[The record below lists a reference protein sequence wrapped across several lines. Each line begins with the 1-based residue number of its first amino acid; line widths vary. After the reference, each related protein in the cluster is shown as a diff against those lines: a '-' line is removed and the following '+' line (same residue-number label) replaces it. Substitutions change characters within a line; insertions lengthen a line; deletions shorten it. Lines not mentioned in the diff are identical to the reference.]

1 MIPGAFRTFLLLL
14 DLDSVIHPSRGCAH
28 TIVNIMDEAELN
40 AIRQARLAEL
50 QNSATRTPSAQDD
63 QKITVLSQVLETSA
77 RERLA
82 RVRIVRPERAEQV
95 EQYLV
100 KMVQMGNIRKKV
112 TEDDIVSIL
121 DSLARDQGT
130 QSKIVFNRKND
141 DDSDDDFFD

>member
-1 MIPGAFRTFLLLL
+1 
-14 DLDSVIHPSRGCAH
+14 
-28 TIVNIMDEAELN
+28 MDEAELN